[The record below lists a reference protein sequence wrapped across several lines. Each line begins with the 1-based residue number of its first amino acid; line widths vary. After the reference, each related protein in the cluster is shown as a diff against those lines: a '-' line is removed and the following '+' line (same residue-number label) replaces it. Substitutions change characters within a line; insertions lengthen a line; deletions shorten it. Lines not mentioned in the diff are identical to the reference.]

1 MVHDNDNMRI
11 SEERLT
17 TLMKTIFAEELQK
30 RQQSLLKLISGN
42 FNISMKERK
51 NIKSELNELTKAL
64 NLQRRFLKKNFKISR
79 RKLVA

>member
-30 RQQSLLKLISGN
+30 GQQSLLKLISGN
-42 FNISMKERK
+42 FETTMTEVET
-51 NIKSELNELTKAL
+51 IKSELNELTKAL
-64 NLQRRFLKKNFKISR
+64 NLQRRFLKKKFRISR
-79 RKLVA
+79 GKLVA